1 MTSCFLQTCEVK
13 PDSGNAVDFDIHG
26 LVGVR
31 LVGPSPTNVA
41 AVSAQIGPP
50 SSSSLRHPDIV
61 VRYVDH
67 LSTGTL
73 RYVDLGKTASSKA
86 GFIVFSEG
94 DGEGKVSTPFE
105 QIGSDCEIF
114 CERPVGWI
122 PLLLPIINL
131 TALKKHGCVP
141 IHASAFVHQGTGVLV
156 TGWVK
161 SGKSEALLAFSQHGA
176 TYVGGEWVLLS
187 SDGSTMYGLP
197 GTFRMW
203 DWHRRSLPNCPQ
215 IDGSGKMFRL
225 IRFLDTVQAAIPD
238 GLCRFEPLKFLR
250 ASMPALRR
258 QLNFRVEPKAIFGE
272 RCNGLT
278 GHPDKIFIGMVHSDK
293 RVLIEPAE
301 PATVADQLAWAMEFE
316 LTSLMSHYRAFKFA
330 FPKIQN
336 NFLETVHSVLRDA
349 LREALAAKEI
359 YMLYHPYP
367 VPFQDLFQV
376 MRDFLESST
385 PDAAGKGCGRKPGQ
399 SFRRNDAPH
408 FSDDRI
414 SLP

>member
-50 SSSSLRHPDIV
+50 SSSVLRRPDIV

-86 GFIVFSEG
+86 GFIVFPEG
-94 DGEGKVSTPFE
+94 NGGGKVSIPFE

-114 CERPVGWI
+114 CERRVGWI
-122 PLLLPIINL
+122 PLLIPIINL

-156 TGWVK
+156 AGWVK

-187 SDGSTMYGLP
+187 CDGNTMYGLP

-203 DWHRRSLPNCPQ
+203 DWQRRKLSHLQHIGGNA
-215 IDGSGKMFRL
+215 GTFRL
-225 IRFLDTVQAAIPD
+225 IRFLDAGQRGMLRELATF
-238 GLCRFEPLKFLR
+238 GPLNLLTER
-250 ASMPALRR
+250 MPAHRR
-258 QLNFRVEPKAIFGE
+258 QLIIRVEPKAIFGD
-272 RCNGLT
+272 RCGHLS
-278 GHPDKIFIGMVHSDK
+278 GHPDKIFIGMVHSDE

-301 PATVADQLAWAMEFE
+301 PATVADQLACAMEFE

-330 FPKIQN
+330 FPEMRN
-336 NFLETVHSVLRDA
+336 EFLEKVHDVLRDA
-349 LREALAAKEI
+349 LQEALATKEI
-359 YMLYHPYP
+359 HMLYHPYP
-367 VPFQDLFQV
+367 VSFNDLYQAMKRVLGTRPTVERELTVPNNCPRFNLTSEPA
-376 MRDFLESST
+376 RST
-385 PDAAGKGCGRKPGQ
+385 
-399 SFRRNDAPH
+399 APTN
-408 FSDDRI
+408 
-414 SLP
+414 